1 MLFSDRKWRAVS
13 AGESIDAAGI
23 QVWMDTMTQQH
34 ARAHAATIASNRKI
48 ESLLRQEQTVLD
60 ASTSVGIVWPAWGWD
75 DVYRERC
82 CALVPGDAV
91 QRALADDR
99 DLAREGPAA
108 GKSLAYSNPCG
119 QK

>member
-60 ASTSVGIVWPAWGWD
+60 ASTSVGIVWPAWEWD
-75 DVYRERC
+75 DLYRER
-82 CALVPGDAV
+82 
-91 QRALADDR
+91 
-99 DLAREGPAA
+99 
-108 GKSLAYSNPCG
+108 
-119 QK
+119 